1 MSDTTFTMEQVTFI
15 LQEAQKLAYE
25 QGKNYAQT
33 KIGDYLERLVDYPC
47 MKPNWVQIASD
58 IRAGQVVYND

>member
-1 MSDTTFTMEQVTFI
+1 MPETTFTLDQVTLI

-47 MKPNWVQIASD
+47 MKPNWAQIASD

>member
-1 MSDTTFTMEQVTFI
+1 MTDTTFTMNQVKLI
-15 LQEAQKLAYE
+15 IAESNKLAYE